1 MSLSAA
7 APPISLVRRYWR
19 DQALWTTI
27 ADIFAILAA
36 LAAGKRNV
44 CTELAGS

>member
-1 MSLSAA
+1 VSLSAV
-7 APPISLVRRYWR
+7 APPMSLLPLYRR

-36 LAAGKRNV
+36 LAARKRNA

>member
-1 MSLSAA
+1 MSLSAV
-7 APPISLVRRYWR
+7 APPMSPVRRAWR
-19 DQALWTTI
+19 DQALRTTI

-36 LAAGKRNV
+36 LAVRKRNA

>member
-36 LAAGKRNV
+36 LAVRKRNA